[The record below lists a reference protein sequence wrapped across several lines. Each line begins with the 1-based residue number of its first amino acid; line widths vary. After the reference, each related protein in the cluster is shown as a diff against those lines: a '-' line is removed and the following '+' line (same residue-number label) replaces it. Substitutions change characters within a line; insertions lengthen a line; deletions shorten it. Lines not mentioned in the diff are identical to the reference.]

1 MNTLD
6 EILIS
11 IICYLSGVLTG
22 ISVYYKMS
30 KNNESINEVEKEKEK
45 EFVTNSPLI
54 VPSAPAYPVPPM
66 NPDIMN
72 STPTKK
78 QIIITTE

>member
-22 ISVYYKMS
+22 ISVYYKCQ